1 MMEPSAFVETLAR
14 LRFEHAFN
22 PYSDICPD
30 YDSADAPATRRR
42 NLELVLEAAISKGVN
57 SIWVAR
63 DLGYRGGRRTGLAL
77 TDEVHLEHHAK
88 LYGSLMLQQATRGPR
103 MSERTASV
111 IWQVLKNLD
120 QPVFLWNVF
129 PLHPHGESDALSN
142 RCHTREE
149 RRACCKFVS
158 ELVSVLKPQFVV
170 AIGRDAENALLELGI
185 PSTSVRHP
193 SYGGQKEFID
203 GVARCY
209 GVDSTSLTQSPRLI

>member
-1 MMEPSAFVETLAR
+1 MNPSAFVETLEH
-14 LRFEHAFN
+14 LRFENAFN

-30 YDSADAPATRRR
+30 YDSVDAPATRRR
-42 NLELVLEAAISKGVN
+42 NLELVLEAAISKGVS

-77 TDEVHLEHHAK
+77 TDEVHLDHHAR
-88 LYGSLMLQQATRGPR
+88 LYGSLTLRRATRGPS

-111 IWQVLKNLD
+111 IWQVLKHLD

-129 PLHPHGESDALSN
+129 PLHPHGEGDALSN

-149 RRACCKFVS
+149 RLACGTFVRELVWALKPKFV
-158 ELVSVLKPQFVV
+158 VG
-170 AIGRDAENALLELGI
+170 IGRDAEFALSDLEI
-185 PSTSVRHP
+185 ASTAVRHP
-193 SYGGQKEFID
+193 SYGGQKEFIQ

-209 GVDSTSLTQSPRLI
+209 GVDCQILPHSPTLI